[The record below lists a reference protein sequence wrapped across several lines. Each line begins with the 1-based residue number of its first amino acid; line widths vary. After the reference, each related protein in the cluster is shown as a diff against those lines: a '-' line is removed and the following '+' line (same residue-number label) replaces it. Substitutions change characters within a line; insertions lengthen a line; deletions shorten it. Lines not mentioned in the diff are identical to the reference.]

1 MQDTSCSKEKIEEML
16 AMQNLGT
23 PEPKVEVV
31 DDSDLPIALIIIIIA
46 VVVVI
51 AIAVAVTIFCI
62 RKRNKKNT
70 VTYLEND
77 KQPETQNN
85 SQALPEIATED
96 CILPSARSESKTSE
110 RQKIMV

>member
-1 MQDTSCSKEKIEEML
+1 
-16 AMQNLGT
+16 MQNLGT